1 MKTIKITAALL
12 LLCSLM
18 PCISSRGADVIDDVY
33 FFGDSTTAHLAVRGG
48 IPRERVWS
56 GAGNTMLFTRVLDR
70 SVKIGGEF
78 YTLAEAAA
86 KFQPKIL
93 VITVGAS
100 GGAGFVG
107 EVRFKKIYADLISGV
122 LSASPGTRVFVQSIL
137 PLSDK
142 SAKYYK
148 KLTKKAVAT
157 ANRWIADVCRD
168 LGVPFID
175 THSVIADENGYLPQ
189 EYQNDEY
196 LHLTSAAYKAVL
208 DNIRHNIAD
217 HINISTY
224 SNN

>member
-1 MKTIKITAALL
+1 MKTIKITAAFL
-12 LLCSLM
+12 LLCSFM

-107 EVRFKKIYADLISGV
+107 EVRFKKIYSELISGV

-157 ANRWIADVCRD
+157 ANRWIADVCREY
-168 LGVPFID
+168 GVPFID